1 MISIGQTRHVIPDW
15 TISNRTSDQTGQA
28 QPQTR
33 LPSSDWTF
41 LFQAEHFS
49 RHAATDQTTSDRT
62 ASDQISKLRP
72 EGFTPD
78 IPAPTWQSGW
88 TWKSRANALPLTKH
102 SSSESHGLRPNI
114 KTQTGHA
121 SSDLTSQLRLVS
133 FGQDLQVQGERPQ
146 PQTRHPRSG
155 RIPTQ
160 IQRPRTGHPCSDRT
174 VTASGQ
180 TYKFTPDMRAQ
191 PGQP

>member
-1 MISIGQTRHVIPDW
+1 MSFQIGLP
-15 TISNRTSDQTGQA
+15 RTG
-28 QPQTR
+28 
-33 LPSSDWTF
+33 
-41 LFQAEHFS
+41 H
-49 RHAATDQTTSDRT
+49 QTTSDRT
-62 ASDQISKLRP
+62 ASDQISKLS
-72 EGFTPD
+72 TPK
-78 IPAPTWQSGW
+78 IPLRTWRSGW

-133 FGQDLQVQGERPQ
+133 FGQDLQVQCERPQ
-146 PQTRHPRSG
+146 SQTRHPRSS

-160 IQRPRTGHPCSDRT
+160 IQRPRTGHPCSNRT

-180 TYKFTPDMRAQ
+180 TYKLTPDMRLQ
-191 PGQP
+191 PGPLEPDVKHQDRQPQAGHSSGGRTLPDQKSRLRPVLP